1 MFHIQSGNG
10 KSTRRISSHDSS
22 HGSPCAILMNLLKKI
37 TGLLLATLTL
47 AGCAAEPAS
56 PELSAEEAPVVQTVP
71 RETLTEGNIHDNDAL
86 YKEQDPASVINMY
99 LTVSKGNEADS
110 SNHTWADVNAHSTYY
125 YDDLGIDRYKVE
137 GILQIDDGDGL
148 GEGSYGYGEIV
159 PNVTVQIRG
168 QTSSLSASKNYKIRI
183 KAGKEEYNGQRTLA
197 LNKHV
202 SDPYRFLN
210 KMCYDLLAD
219 IPQLLSARTQFVRL
233 YVKDTTVGGSGNY
246 VDYGL
251 YTMVEQIN
259 RTYLKNHG
267 LDERGELYKVN
278 MFEWY
283 DYDEIMA
290 IGDDYDEGAFES
302 YLEIKGSDD
311 HANLRDTLTRL
322 QNYSIPITEIIEND
336 FDAENLCYWMAFQI
350 LIGNYDSG
358 PRNAYIY
365 SPQNSQKWYFIFW
378 DMDASFRRN
387 YFQKIGYLDGLSWE
401 HGLTKYVS
409 LVLFQRMMKEEC
421 YRKQLEDA
429 IHDLMEHALSPD
441 KISERAAAYSKVVK
455 YDIFNNAFSNYNS
468 QLTPKEYDRYVD
480 MLSSEIQINYE
491 YYLDSL
497 ACPWPFFVNTPES
510 HEDSIF
516 FSWGTAYDL
525 RGESVT
531 YDYQLAT
538 DYQFRHILS
547 TGSDLAIPYAR
558 VGLLDPGTYY
568 LKVTATNESGHT
580 TDCFDYYSIAN
591 VGKIYG
597 CYVFTVEPDG
607 TISVY
612 AGEDV

>member
-1 MFHIQSGNG
+1 
-10 KSTRRISSHDSS
+10 
-22 HGSPCAILMNLLKKI
+22 MNLLKKI
-37 TGLLLATLTL
+37 AALLLAVLTMT
-47 AGCAAEPAS
+47 GCAAEPAE
-56 PELSAEEAPVVQTVP
+56 PETPAQAPSAVQAVP
-71 RETLTEGNIHDNDAL
+71 RETLSEGNIHDNDAL
-86 YKEQDPASVINMY
+86 YEGRDPTSVISMY
-99 LTVSKGNEADS
+99 LTVSTGNEADS
-110 SNHTWADVNAHSTYY
+110 SDHTWAEVNAHSTYY
-125 YDDLGIDRYKVE
+125 YDDQGIDRYKVE
-137 GILQIDDGDGL
+137 GILQIDDGNGL
-148 GEGSYGYGEIV
+148 GEGSYGYGETV
-159 PNVTVQIRG
+159 PNVTVQVRG
-168 QTSSLSASKNYKIRI
+168 QTSSREASKNYKIRI
-183 KAGKEEYNGQRTLA
+183 KAGKDEYNGQRTLA

-202 SDPYRFLN
+202 TDPYRFLN

-233 YVKDTTVGGSGNY
+233 YVKDTTGSGSGQY

-267 LDERGELYKVN
+267 LDERGKLYKVN
-278 MFEWY
+278 VFEWY

-290 IGDDYDEGAFES
+290 VGDDYDEDAFET

-311 HANLRDTLTRL
+311 HTDLRNTLTRL

-358 PRNAYIY
+358 ARNAYIY
-365 SPQNSQKWYFIFW
+365 SPLNSQKWYFISW

-387 YFQKIGYLDGLSWE
+387 YFQKTGYLEGLSWE
-401 HGLTKYVS
+401 HGLTQYVS
-409 LVLFQRMMKEEC
+409 LVLFRRMMKEEC
-421 YRKQLEDA
+421 YRKQLDDA

-441 KISERAAAYSKVVK
+441 KIAERAAAYSKVVK
-455 YDIFNNAFSNYNS
+455 YDMFNNAFSDYTS
-468 QLTPKEYDRYVD
+468 HLTPSEYDRYVS

-497 ACPWPFFVNTPES
+497 ACPWPFYVNAPEY
-510 HEDSIF
+510 HEDGIF
-516 FSWGTAYDL
+516 FSWGAAYDI

-538 DYQFRHILS
+538 DYRFRHILS
-547 TGSDLAIPYAR
+547 EDSGLAIPYAK
-558 VGLLDPGTYY
+558 VGLLEPGTYY

-580 TDCFDYYSIAN
+580 TDCFDYYSIAS

>member
-1 MFHIQSGNG
+1 
-10 KSTRRISSHDSS
+10 
-22 HGSPCAILMNLLKKI
+22 MNLPKKI
-37 TGLLLATLTL
+37 TTLLLAVLTL
-47 AGCAAEPAS
+47 AGCAAE
-56 PELSAEEAPVVQTVP
+56 SAEPEAPAAGSPAVQTVP
-71 RETLTEGNIHDNDAL
+71 KETLSEGNIRDNDAL
-86 YKEQDPASVINMY
+86 YQGEDISSIISMY
-99 LTVSKGNEADS
+99 LTVSTGNEADS
-110 SNHTWADVNAHSTYY
+110 SDHTWTEVNAHSTYY

-148 GEGSYGYGEIV
+148 GEGSYGYGETV
-159 PNVTVQIRG
+159 PNVTVQVRG
-168 QTSSLSASKNYKIRI
+168 QTSSLESSKNYKIRI

-202 SDPYRFLN
+202 TDPYRFLN

-233 YVKDTTVGGSGNY
+233 YVKDTTAGGSGQY

-278 MFEWY
+278 MFEWH

-290 IGDDYDEGAFES
+290 VGDDYEEDAFET

-311 HANLRDTLTRL
+311 HADLRATLTRL

-336 FDAENLCYWMAFQI
+336 FDAENLCYWLAFQI

-358 PRNAYIY
+358 ARNAYIY
-365 SPQNSQKWYFIFW
+365 SPLNSQKWYFISW

-387 YFQKIGYLDGLSWE
+387 YFAKTGYLEGLSWE
-401 HGLTKYVS
+401 RGITQFVS
-409 LVLFQRMMKEEC
+409 TVLFERMMKEEC
-421 YRKQLEDA
+421 YRQQLDNA
-429 IHDLMEHALSPD
+429 IHDLMEHALSPG
-441 KISERAAAYSKVVK
+441 KIAERAAAYSKVVK
-455 YDIFNNAFSNYNS
+455 YDVFNNAFSQYNS
-468 QLTPKEYDRYVD
+468 QLTPKEYDNYVG
-480 MLSSEIQINYE
+480 MLSSEIQLNYE

-497 ACPWPFFVNTPES
+497 ARPWPFFVNTPEY
-510 HEDSIF
+510 HEDGIF
-516 FSWGTAYDL
+516 FSWGAAYDI

-547 TGSDLAIPYAR
+547 DGSDLAIPYAK
-558 VGLLDPGTYY
+558 VELLEPGTYY